1 MMRRL
6 TEVNLLCI
14 MRLLREETRL
24 LKDPVVDNLVAQMSD
39 MATELAT
46 LEDNLLRGAMPE
58 TAAAVDRQR
67 RIQLL
72 VNVQQLMNDLQDYL
86 DQKAK
91 RAP

>member
-1 MMRRL
+1 MRRL

-14 MRLLREETRL
+14 MRLLREEIRQL
-24 LKDPVVDNLVAQMSD
+24 RDPVVDNLVAQMTD

-58 TAAAVDRQR
+58 TAAAIDRQR

-72 VNVQQLMNDLQDYL
+72 VSVQQLMNELQEYL
-86 DQKAK
+86 DQKSK
-91 RAP
+91 KEE